1 MSGRRLRFPCFLIH
15 SARQSFSGLKLFS
28 SGSSGGLVYV
38 SSVFSSFR
46 MSLSTSFSPLYPAR
60 QRFSVLR
67 LLSRRSNGSVVRSAL
82 PAC

>member
-1 MSGRRLRFPCFLIH
+1 M
-15 SARQSFSGLKLFS
+15 
-28 SGSSGGLVYV
+28 YV
-38 SSVFSSFR
+38 SSVFSSYR
-46 MSLSTSFSPLYPAR
+46 MSLSTSFSPLYRAR